1 MIDLQ
6 RCVRS
11 MPFLLRAGLFALFAA
26 SAHAQ
31 APSMVPATKERP
43 VEVEL
48 VTTAR
53 AVVPGETTWVAVRL
67 KPNQSWHTYWR
78 YAGDVGSAP
87 SVVWNLPSGWKAGS
101 ISWPTPHRIS
111 SPPLAS
117 YGYERELFLATPI
130 EVPRSARIGSTV
142 RIAGKITWVVCDV
155 ECIAD
160 DVDLSI
166 SRTVAANA
174 TVDSSVMSAIVD
186 ERQRMPLPQS
196 GWTARASV
204 DESDIVLFARAP
216 AGEQPGQNV
225 PIDFFVDSAGVIN
238 HAAPVRARW
247 VDSLVEL
254 RIQRSEYANGVP
266 GRVSGVVVFGN
277 ADSIGTGD
285 NRAVEIVAPVESS
298 IGAARVAL
306 GASAVESSPPSL
318 TPLLMAAFFGILGG
332 TLLNLM
338 PCVLPVLSIKL
349 FGLAEMAN
357 QSSGA
362 AKRHGLLFGAG
373 VLLSM
378 WALVGMLLALRA
390 AGNEIGWGYQLQS
403 PVVVSLLALVMLAA
417 ALNMAGVFT
426 IGPIG
431 GNLLSVADRQSG
443 PMQTI
448 MSGALVV
455 LLATPCAA
463 PFISSAAG
471 YGLTHGAVPSF
482 TVFTA
487 IALGLAWPVVL
498 IAFAPS
504 LRRLVP
510 KPGPWMVTLRQ
521 FLVFPLLG
529 TAAWLAWVVGR
540 QAGVDVMGVLLAAM
554 TVVSLALWLFGK
566 VAYSQRASTR
576 SAGLVLASV
585 AVIFAVSLA
594 VVSALNGS
602 PVNTAAQTATGPAG
616 ESGLAWQ
623 PFTDSTLRAAR
634 QSGSLVMLDVTADW
648 CLTCKVN
655 ERVAFGSERVRAALD
670 SGNVQLLRA
679 DWTSRSPEITR
690 LINGFGRSGVPVV
703 VLFPPGE
710 RSEAVLLPTLLTPG
724 IVLRALESVPR
735 AVVALLDSARVAD
748 SITSQ
753 P

>member
-1 MIDLQ
+1 MSRRFWQ
-6 RCVRS
+6 
-11 MPFLLRAGLFALFAA
+11 AGLFVFFAA
-26 SAHAQ
+26 SANAQ

-48 VTTAR
+48 VTAAR

-130 EVPRSARIGSTV
+130 EVPRTARIGSTV

-174 TVDSSVMSAIVD
+174 AVDSSVMSAIVN
-186 ERQRMPLPQS
+186 ERQRMPATQD

-204 DESDIVLFARAP
+204 VESDIVLFARPPSGDA
-216 AGEQPGQNV
+216 PGQSV

-247 VDSLVEL
+247 VDSLIEL

-298 IGAARVAL
+298 IGAARIAL
-306 GASAVESSPPSL
+306 GASAVESSPL
-318 TPLLMAAFFGILGG
+318 AVTPLLMAALFGILGG

-349 FGLAEMAN
+349 FGLAEMAS
-357 QSSGA
+357 QSARA
-362 AKRHGLLFGAG
+362 ARRHAVLFGAG
-373 VLLSM
+373 VMFSM

-417 ALNMAGVFT
+417 ALNMAGVFS

-431 GNLLSVADRQSG
+431 GSLLSVADRQPG
-443 PMQTI
+443 PVQAV

-471 YGLTHGAVPSF
+471 YALTHGAVPSF

-521 FLVFPLLG
+521 FLVFPLLA

-540 QAGVDVMGVLLAAM
+540 QAGVDVMGALLAAM
-554 TVVSLALWLFGK
+554 TIVSLALWLFGK
-566 VAYSQRASTR
+566 VAYSQHVPTR
-576 SAGLVLASV
+576 SAGVVLASA
-585 AVIFAVSLA
+585 AVVFAVSIA
-594 VVSALNGS
+594 VVSALNAS
-602 PVNTAAQTATGPAG
+602 PVDTAAKTATGSAA

-735 AVVALLDSARVAD
+735 AVVALHDSARVAD
-748 SITSQ
+748 STTSQ

>member
-1 MIDLQ
+1 
-6 RCVRS
+6 
-11 MPFLLRAGLFALFAA
+11 
-26 SAHAQ
+26 
-31 APSMVPATKERP
+31 MVPATKERP

-48 VTTAR
+48 VTAAR

-67 KPNQSWHTYWR
+67 KPNHSWHTYWR

-87 SVVWNLPSGWKAGS
+87 SVVWNLPSGWNAGS

-130 EVPRSARIGSTV
+130 EVPRTARIGSTV
-142 RIAGKITWVVCDV
+142 RLAGKITWVVCDV

-174 TVDSSVMSAIVD
+174 VVDSSVMSAIVD
-186 ERQRMPLPQS
+186 ERQRMPMPQG

-216 AGEQPGQNV
+216 SGDAPGQNV

-247 VDSLVEL
+247 VDSLIEL

-285 NRAVEIVAPVESS
+285 NRSIEIVAPVESS
-298 IGAARVAL
+298 IGAARIAL
-306 GASAVESSPPSL
+306 GASAVESSPLFL
-318 TPLLMAAFFGILGG
+318 TPLLMAALFGILGG

-349 FGLAEMAN
+349 FGLAEMAS
-357 QSSGA
+357 QSARA
-362 AKRHGLLFGAG
+362 ARRHAVLFGAG

-426 IGPIG
+426 VGPIG
-431 GNLLSVADRQSG
+431 GSLLSVADRQSG
-443 PMQTI
+443 PVQAV

-471 YGLTHGAVPSF
+471 YALTHGAVPSF

-487 IALGLAWPVVL
+487 IAMGLAWPVVL

-521 FLVFPLLG
+521 FLVFPLLA
-529 TAAWLAWVVGR
+529 TAAWLVWVVGR
-540 QAGVDVMGVLLAAM
+540 QAGVDVMGALLAAM
-554 TVVSLALWLFGK
+554 TIASLALWLFGK
-566 VAYSQRASTR
+566 VAYSQHASTR
-576 SAGLVLASV
+576 SAGLVLASA
-585 AVIFAVSLA
+585 AVVFAVSIA
-594 VVSALNGS
+594 VVSALNAS
-602 PVNTAAQTATGPAG
+602 PAATATTNASSPTP

-623 PFTDSTLRAAR
+623 PFTDSTLRVAR
-634 QSGSLVMLDVTADW
+634 QSGAVVMLDVTADW

-655 ERVAFGSERVRAALD
+655 ERVAFDSERVRAALD

-724 IVLRALESVPR
+724 IVIRALESVPR
-735 AVVALLDSARVAD
+735 AVVALNDSARVAD
-748 SITSQ
+748 STPSQ

>member
-1 MIDLQ
+1 MS
-6 RCVRS
+6 RR
-11 MPFLLRAGLFALFAA
+11 FRRAGLLVFFAT

-31 APSMVPATKERP
+31 APSMVPATRERP

-48 VTTAR
+48 VTASR
-53 AVVPGETTWVAVRL
+53 AVVPGETMWVAVRL
-67 KPNQSWHTYWR
+67 KPTRGWHTYWR

-87 SVVWNLPSGWKAGS
+87 SVVWSLPSGWKAGS
-101 ISWPTPHRIS
+101 FTWPQPHRLS

-117 YGYERELFLATPI
+117 YGYKRELLLATPI
-130 EVPRSARIGSTV
+130 EVPRSARVGSTV
-142 RIAGKITWVVCDV
+142 RIAGRITWVVCNV

-160 DVDLSI
+160 DVDLSVA
-166 SRTVAANA
+166 RPVAASTAIDSTA
-174 TVDSSVMSAIVD
+174 TGAIAA
-186 ERQRMPLPQS
+186 ELQRTPLPQ
-196 GWTARASV
+196 GDWTARASV
-204 DESDIVLFARAP
+204 DSSDVILFARPPSEFLASAALP
-216 AGEQPGQNV
+216 T
-225 PIDFFVDSAGVIN
+225 DFFIDSSGVID

-247 VDSLVEL
+247 ADSLIEL
-254 RIQRSEYANGVP
+254 RIKRSEYANGAP
-266 GRVSGVVVFGN
+266 GRVAGLIVFGKT
-277 ADSIGTGD
+277 DSIGAGD
-285 NRAVEIVAPVESS
+285 NRAFELSAPVEQSVA
-298 IGAARVAL
+298 AARVAL
-306 GASAVESSPPSL
+306 GASAVESSSISVTALL
-318 TPLLMAAFFGILGG
+318 TAALLGLLGG

-349 FGLAEMAN
+349 FGLVEMAS
-357 QSSGA
+357 QSGRA
-362 AKRHGLLFGAG
+362 ARRHALLFGAG
-373 VLLSM
+373 ILLSM

-403 PVVVSLLALVMLAA
+403 PVVVSLLSLVMLAA

-431 GNLLSVADRQSG
+431 GRLLSVADRQSG
-443 PMQTI
+443 PVQGVMN
-448 MSGALVV
+448 GALVV

-471 YGLTHGAVPSF
+471 YGLTHGAVSSL

-540 QAGVDVMGVLLAAM
+540 QAGVDVMGALLAAM
-554 TVVSLALWLFGK
+554 TIVSLALWLFGK
-566 VAYSQRASTR
+566 VAYSQHPSTR
-576 SAGLVLASV
+576 GAGLVLASV
-585 AVIFAVSLA
+585 AVVFAVSLA
-594 VVSALNGS
+594 VVSALNAS
-602 PVNTAAQTATGPAG
+602 AVNTAAKTATGPEG

-623 PFTDSTLRAAR
+623 PFTDSTLRVAR

-724 IVLRALESVPR
+724 IVIRALESMPR
-735 AVVALLDSARVAD
+735 AVVAVHDSARVAD
-748 SITSQ
+748 STRSPTSMQ